1 MVTMNL
7 GLTGYDEFA
16 GFGGTS
22 QGMHAAGI
30 DLKIAANHAP
40 IALEVHAKN
49 FPNVDHYLGDVTKAD
64 LTIFP
69 RVDIFGCSPSCPPWS
84 NARGVRRD
92 FDNSTQGALLGVD
105 GTVAGAQGPDEDT
118 SKRRALMEEVPRYLR
133 ACALRGEPV
142 LGGLV
147 ENVVECR
154 KWDQFGRWR
163 REIENIGPG
172 YATKVIAL
180 NSMHAR
186 PRRTRRA
193 PQSRDRLYVMF
204 WLRKLGRTPDFDKW
218 LRPRAY
224 CSTCDQIVTALQVFK
239 KPGADMGRYGRHG
252 QYFYRCP
259 NVRCRNQVVQPEV
272 LPAIAALDLSLPP
285 GAKIG
290 ERVDAKGRPDPLE
303 PATMARIA
311 NALVKL
317 SGQGLLVPAG
327 GTWRDAATSI
337 HTPMPTRTT
346 RESDAL
352 ALPPMLVPLTARDK
366 PAHPASEPLKTQTT
380 RHETAVVIPPFI
392 ASLRGGGSK
401 TSARTLDQP
410 LHTFS
415 AGGTH
420 HALIGPPSEA
430 FLLPYNTKS
439 RGRSVSEPVGTLT
452 TRDRYGIVGTG
463 DIPDVNDCTFRMM
476 ALPEIANA
484 MAFAPDYKVKGT
496 KRQIVQGYGNA
507 VTPPTAEVLY
517 CCLIE
522 CILGYDPYAPA
533 EPAGTLTKVAA

>member
-1 MVTMNL
+1 MLSMNL

-30 DLKIAANHAP
+30 DLVIAANHAP
-40 IALEVHAKN
+40 IAVEVHAEN
-49 FPNVDHYLGDVTKAD
+49 FPHVDHYLGDVTKAD

-69 RVDIFGCSPSCPPWS
+69 RVDIFGCSPACPPWS

-92 FDNSTQGALLGVD
+92 FDTSTQGALLGVD
-105 GTVAGAQGPDEDT
+105 GTIEGAQGPDEDT

-163 REIENIGPG
+163 REIEAITPG

-204 WLRKLGRTPDFDKW
+204 WLKKLGRTPDFDKW

-224 CSTCDQIVTALQVFK
+224 CSTCDQVVNAVQVFK
-239 KPGADMGRYGRHG
+239 KPGVDMGRYGKYG
-252 QYFYRCP
+252 QYLYRCP
-259 NVRCRNQVVQPEV
+259 NVTCRNQAVEPAV
-272 LPAIAALDLSLPP
+272 LPAIDALDLSLPP

-290 ERVDAKGRPDPLE
+290 ERVDAKGNPDPLE
-303 PATMARIA
+303 PATMDRIT
-311 NALVKL
+311 NALVRL

-337 HTPMPTRTT
+337 NAPMPTRTT
-346 RESDAL
+346 RESDGI
-352 ALPPMLVPLTARDK
+352 ALPPMLIPLTSRDRN
-366 PAHPASEPLKTQTT
+366 AYPASESFRTQTT
-380 RHETAVVIPPFI
+380 RHETALVMPPFI
-392 ASLRGGGSK
+392 TSLRGGGSK
-401 TSARTLDQP
+401 TTARTLDQP
-410 LHTFS
+410 LTTFS
-415 AGGTH
+415 AGGQH
-420 HALIGPPSEA
+420 HALVGPPEA
-430 FLLPYNTKS
+430 FLLPYYSNST
-439 RGRSVSEPVGTLT
+439 GRPVSDPIGTLT
-452 TRDRYGIVGTG
+452 TKDRYAVVGTG
-463 DIPDVNDCTFRMM
+463 DLPDAEDCTFRML
-476 ALPEIANA
+476 ALPEIAAA
-484 MAFAPDYKVKGT
+484 MAFADDYKVKGT

-517 CCLIE
+517 CCLTE
-522 CILGYDPYAPA
+522 CILGYDPYGASEA
-533 EPAGTLTKVAA
+533 VDARTEVAA